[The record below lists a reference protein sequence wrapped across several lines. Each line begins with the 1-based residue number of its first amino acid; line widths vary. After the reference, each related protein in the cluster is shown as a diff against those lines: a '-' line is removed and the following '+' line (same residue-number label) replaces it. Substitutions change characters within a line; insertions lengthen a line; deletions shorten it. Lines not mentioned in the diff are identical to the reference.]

1 MDNVFRRFFSNGRSE
16 ETMFNV
22 YQGHNKSLPYYKT
35 SPSKEIQNSDPSPR
49 RKLQRQPT
57 QIEGVNISDIIKND
71 TLNLS
76 PNPNIIP
83 NLHTTPEVYTLLKD

>member
-1 MDNVFRRFFSNGRSE
+1 MDNVVRRFFSNGRSE

-35 SPSKEIQNSDPSPR
+35 SHSAKDIQNSNNTPK
-49 RKLQRQPT
+49 RKLQRKPT
-57 QIEGVNISDIIKND
+57 QIEGVNISEIMKNE
-71 TLNLS
+71 TSNIS

-83 NLHTTPEVYTLLKD
+83 DLHTTPEVFYY